1 MFTTGM
7 KKYIILLIVV
17 SGLVIG
23 VGAYIFIF
31 SRPEGPPAWI
41 FASKV
46 PYNEALN
53 REGMVLLEEGDA
65 SKFKSFD
72 QALREADPIHPV
84 EAPGRVGRKIVDLL
98 GGEETDIP
106 RARVEDVVY
115 CYSVEVNGEYYNV
128 CIIFHEDR
136 DSAMVTGTYW
146 VAGYTG

>member
-1 MFTTGM
+1 M
-7 KKYIILLIVV
+7 KKYIILLIAA
-17 SGLVIG
+17 SGVVIG
-23 VGAYIFIF
+23 VGAYIFL
-31 SRPEGPPAWI
+31 SRPEGTPAWI

-46 PYNEALN
+46 SFNEVLN
-53 REGMVLLEEGDA
+53 REGMVHLEERDA
-65 SKFKSFD
+65 SKFKTFD

-106 RARVEDVVY
+106 RARVKDVVY
-115 CYSVEVNGEYYNV
+115 CYSIEVNGEYYNV

-136 DSAMVTGTYW
+136 DDAMVTGTYW

>member
-1 MFTTGM
+1 M
-7 KKYIILLIVV
+7 KKYIILLIAA

-23 VGAYIFIF
+23 VGAYIFL
-31 SRPEGPPAWI
+31 SRPEGTPAWI

-46 PYNEALN
+46 SFNEVLN
-53 REGMVLLEEGDA
+53 REGMVHLEERDA
-65 SKFKSFD
+65 SKFKTFD

-106 RARVEDVVY
+106 RARV
-115 CYSVEVNGEYYNV
+115 NYNV

-136 DSAMVTGTYW
+136 DDAMVTGTYW